1 MIEFLNN
8 NQGLIAVIGVMVS
21 IVIAIIGFC
30 INKNIVKIS
39 QKQKSGDNSANNQ
52 AGGDINIKK

>member
-8 NQGLIAVIGVMVS
+8 IQGLIAVIGVMVS
-21 IVIAIIGFC
+21 IAIAIIGFC

-39 QKQKSGDNSANNQ
+39 QKQKSGDNSTNNQ